1 MKLSIITV
9 NLNDRQG
16 LAKTLES
23 VRGQTFHDYEHL
35 VIDGGSTDGSA
46 ELLCQ
51 WAPSLAY
58 ACSEP
63 DRGIFHAMNKGW
75 AVSKGLYLLFLNA
88 GDTLAE
94 EDTLQTLFAT
104 GPTADIVYGNALA
117 VKEGVETPLNYP
129 NPLTLPF
136 LFVSSIG
143 HQSALIRRDVQLVHP
158 YDETLRMVA
167 DWKFFL
173 QCFLEDRRFVF
184 VPQLISRFD
193 ATGISSRPDCHAL
206 QRHERD
212 AVLLSELGK
221 LNYRRTAAQVALGYL
236 PNNLGLVFKRHENI
250 LYNAYCLGRRI
261 RWVQTQRMIFRQRR
275 LRYLASSKLPPG

>member
-9 NLNDRQG
+9 NLNDRPG

-51 WAPSLAY
+51 WAPRLAY

-75 AVSKGLYLLFLNA
+75 AVSKGMYLLFLNA

-94 EDTLQTLFAT
+94 AHTLQTLFAT

-117 VKEGVETPLNYP
+117 VKEGVETSLNYP

-184 VPQLISRFD
+184 VPQVISRFD
-193 ATGISSRPDCHAL
+193 ATGISSRPDYHAL
-206 QRHERD
+206 QRAERQVVLRSLLGKHERQRIAGQAALYFMPD
-212 AVLLSELGK
+212 GLKPLVKWSPLL
-221 LNYRRTAAQVALGYL
+221 
-236 PNNLGLVFKRHENI
+236 LGLCYK
-250 LYNAYCLGRRI
+250 LGRITRRMQSEHRARMQKRI
-261 RWVQTQRMIFRQRR
+261 RR
-275 LRYLASSKLPPG
+275 

>member
-9 NLNDRQG
+9 TLNDRPG

-46 ELLCQ
+46 ELLRE
-51 WAPSLAY
+51 WAPRLAY

-63 DRGIFHAMNKGW
+63 DRGIFHAMNKGL
-75 AVSKGLYLLFLNA
+75 AVSKGMYLLYLNA

-94 EDTLQTLFAT
+94 EDTLHTLFAT
-104 GPTADIVYGNALA
+104 GPTADIVYGYALA
-117 VKEGVETPLNYP
+117 VKDGGETPLNYP
-129 NPLTLPF
+129 DPLTLPF

-143 HQSALIRRDVQLVHP
+143 HPAALIRREVQLAHP

-184 VPQLISRFD
+184 VPQVISRFD
-193 ATGISSRPDCHAL
+193 ATGISSRPDYHAL
-206 QRHERD
+206 QRRERD
-212 AVLLSELGK
+212 AVLRSLLEKHERQRIAGQ
-221 LNYRRTAAQVALGYL
+221 AALYFMPDGLKPLVKWSPLL
-236 PNNLGLVFKRHENI
+236 LGLCYR
-250 LYNAYCLGRRI
+250 LGRGTRRMQSEHRARMLKRI
-261 RWVQTQRMIFRQRR
+261 RR
-275 LRYLASSKLPPG
+275 

>member
-9 NLNDRQG
+9 NLNDRPG

-51 WAPSLAY
+51 WAPRLAY

-75 AVSKGLYLLFLNA
+75 AVSKGMYLLFLNA

-94 EDTLQTLFAT
+94 AHTLQTLFAT

-173 QCFLEDRRFVF
+173 ECFLEDRRFVF
-184 VPQLISRFD
+184 VPQVVSRFD
-193 ATGISSRPDCHAL
+193 ATGISSRPDYHAL
-206 QRHERD
+206 QRQERD
-212 AVLLSELGK
+212 AVFRSLLGK
-221 LNYRRTAAQVALGYL
+221 HERQRIAGQAALYFMPDGLKPLVKWSPLL
-236 PNNLGLVFKRHENI
+236 LGLCYK
-250 LYNAYCLGRRI
+250 LGRITRRMQSEHRARMQKRI
-261 RWVQTQRMIFRQRR
+261 RR
-275 LRYLASSKLPPG
+275 

>member
-1 MKLSIITV
+1 VKLSIITV
-9 NLNDRQG
+9 NLNDRPG

-46 ELLCQ
+46 ELLGQ
-51 WAPSLAY
+51 WAPRLAY

-75 AVSKGLYLLFLNA
+75 AVSKGMYLLFLNA

-94 EDTLQTLFAT
+94 AHTLQTLFAT

-184 VPQLISRFD
+184 VPQVISRFD
-193 ATGISSRPDCHAL
+193 ATGISSRPDYHAL
-206 QRHERD
+206 QRAERQVVLRSLLGKHERQRIAGQAALYFMPD
-212 AVLLSELGK
+212 GLKPLVKWSPLL
-221 LNYRRTAAQVALGYL
+221 
-236 PNNLGLVFKRHENI
+236 LGLCYK
-250 LYNAYCLGRRI
+250 LGRITRRMQSEHRARTQQRI
-261 RWVQTQRMIFRQRR
+261 RR
-275 LRYLASSKLPPG
+275 